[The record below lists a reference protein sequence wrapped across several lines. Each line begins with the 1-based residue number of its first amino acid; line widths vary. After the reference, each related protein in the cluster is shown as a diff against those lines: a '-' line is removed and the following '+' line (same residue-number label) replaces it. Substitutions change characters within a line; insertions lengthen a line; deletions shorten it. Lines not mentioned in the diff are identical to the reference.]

1 MTKNYIK
8 FKKRIIL
15 VHVIVM
21 LVWIGFGFRLFNI
34 QIINKI
40 NNPQGIKVEIL
51 NGLRGNF
58 YDINGESLTQNLTFY
73 RIGVHLNKI
82 SNIESFSRELSSCTG
97 TDQKIYI
104 SKLNSGK
111 DYTELE
117 KKTNKNCESLQ
128 KKYPNALTIK
138 KSFKRYY
145 PEENLLSQIIGFTSI
160 DDKGISG
167 LESKYNKELEP
178 TSGSKLSKRNGL
190 GKKISDP
197 TLPSQDAKN
206 GTDIFLTIDK
216 RYQAIL
222 RNELIEQVEKVGASS
237 GRGLIINPINGA
249 ILAMVNVPDYNPN
262 FPNSYDVELQKN
274 KIVTDLIEPGSTF
287 KVVTMAAALE
297 EKVPLSRTF
306 PVKSPW
312 NYKEIKLIEDTIPQ
326 DEPIDLKE
334 ILKYSSNIGTIKIA
348 DELIGRKKLYLQA
361 REFGF
366 GRKTG
371 FDINT
376 EPNGILRES
385 SVWTES
391 SMHSIPL
398 GYEVSAT
405 PLQIAMAY
413 ASIANGG
420 YILEPIIRRKGQ
432 DERMDNIL
440 PKRPRKILTVTNAS
454 ALRKMLEFAV
464 DEKHKA
470 YIKGW
475 NVAGKTGTSKKV
487 VNNTY
492 SDTEFISSFVGFLPA
507 DDPQLLC
514 IIVLDGADAS
524 QKMHYG
530 AESAAPVF
538 KSVIERIL
546 SLDDFSALE
555 RGKAIPASTEVE
567 VDIANNEP
575 KKEIVYVIMPDV
587 IGKNKLEAAHIL
599 KKVGLKT
606 LFRSGAG
613 LIAHQSL
620 KGGEEISP
628 GDKVEFGTIIYL
640 KAEMK
645 E

>member
-1 MTKNYIK
+1 
-8 FKKRIIL
+8 
-15 VHVIVM
+15 M
-21 LVWIGFGFRLFNI
+21 LIWIGFGFRLFNI

-40 NNPQGIKVEIL
+40 NNPQGIKVETV

-104 SKLNSGK
+104 GKLNSGK

-128 KKYPNALTIK
+128 KKYPNALIIK

-167 LESKYNKELEP
+167 LELKYNTELEP

-190 GKKISDP
+190 GKRISDP
-197 TLPSQDAKN
+197 TLPSQEAKN

-237 GRGLIINPINGA
+237 GRGMIINPINGA

-262 FPNSYDVELQKN
+262 IPSIYDVELQKN

-287 KVVTMAAALE
+287 KIVTMAAALE
-297 EKVPLSRTF
+297 EEIPISRPI

-312 NYKEIKLIEDTIPQ
+312 NYKGIKLIEDTIPQ

-334 ILKYSSNIGTIKIA
+334 ILKYSSNIGTIRIA

-361 REFGF
+361 KEFGF

-376 EPNGILRES
+376 EPNGTLKES

-420 YILEPIIRRKGQ
+420 YILEPIIRRTEH
-432 DERMDNIL
+432 ERINNIV
-440 PKRPRKILTVTNAS
+440 PKRPRERLSITTAS
-454 ALRKMLEFAV
+454 ALTRMLEFAV

-546 SLDDFSALE
+546 SLDNFSVLK
-555 RGKAIPASTEVE
+555 RGKAIPASTKQEVIVE
-567 VDIANNEP
+567 NNESE
-575 KKEIVYVIMPDV
+575 KEIVYVIMPDL
-587 IGKNKLEAAHIL
+587 IGKNKSEAAHIL
-599 KKVGLKT
+599 MKVGLKT
-606 LFRSGAG
+606 AFRSGTGFITDQTLYAG
-613 LIAHQSL
+613 
-620 KGGEEISP
+620 EVISP
-628 GDKVEFGTIIYL
+628 GDKVEIGTRIYL

>member
-8 FKKRIIL
+8 FKNRIIL

-40 NNPQGIKVEIL
+40 NNPQGIKVETV

-82 SNIESFSRELSSCTG
+82 PNIEKFSEELSSCTG
-97 TDQKIYI
+97 TNQETYI
-104 SKLNSGK
+104 NKLNDGK
-111 DYTELE
+111 DYIELE

-128 KKYPNALTIK
+128 KRYPNALNIK

-167 LESKYNKELEP
+167 LELKYNSELEP
-178 TSGSKLSKRNGL
+178 TNGSKVSKRNGL
-190 GKKISDP
+190 GKRISDP
-197 TLPSQDAKN
+197 TLPSQNAKN

-262 FPNSYDVELQKN
+262 FPNNYDIELQKN

-287 KVVTMAAALE
+287 KVVTMAAAIE
-297 EKVPLSRTF
+297 EKVPISKTF

-312 NYKEIKLIEDTIPQ
+312 HYKEIKWIEDTIPQ
-326 DEPIDLKE
+326 NEPIDLKE

-348 DELIGRKKLYLQA
+348 EEIGRKKLYLQA
-361 REFGF
+361 KEFGF

-371 FDINT
+371 FDINS
-376 EPNGILRES
+376 EPNGTLKDS
-385 SVWTES
+385 SSWTES

-420 YILEPIIRRKGQ
+420 YILEPIIRKKGREEGVNNL
-432 DERMDNIL
+432 D
-440 PKRPRKILTVTNAS
+440 PKRPRRILTIKNAT
-454 ALRKMLEFAV
+454 ALKRMLEFAV

-470 YIKGW
+470 FIEGW

-487 VNNTY
+487 INNTY
-492 SDTEFISSFVGFLPA
+492 SDSEFISSFVGFLPA
-507 DDPQLLC
+507 DKPQLLC
-514 IIVLDGADAS
+514 IIILDGADAS
-524 QKMHYG
+524 LKMHYG

-546 SLDDFSALE
+546 SLDDFSVLK
-555 RGKAIPASTEVE
+555 RGKAILASNKVEVE
-567 VDIANNEP
+567 NNES
-575 KKEIVYVIMPDV
+575 KREIIYVTMPDL
-587 IGKNKLEAAHIL
+587 IGKDKLEAAHIL
-599 KKVGLKT
+599 RKVGLKT
-606 LFRSGAG
+606 AFRSGSG
-613 LIAHQSL
+613 FIKYQSL

-628 GDKVEFGTIIYL
+628 GDKVEIGTRIYL

>member
-15 VHVIVM
+15 IHVIVM
-21 LVWIGFGFRLFNI
+21 LIWIGFGFRLFNI

-40 NNPQGIKVEIL
+40 NNPQGIKVETVS
-51 NGLRGNF
+51 GLRGNF

-104 SKLNSGK
+104 GKLNIGK

-128 KKYPNALTIK
+128 KKYPNALIIK

-167 LESKYNKELEP
+167 LELKYNTELEP

-190 GKKISDP
+190 GKRISDP
-197 TLPSQDAKN
+197 TLRSQEAKN

-237 GRGLIINPINGA
+237 GRGMIINPINGA

-262 FPNSYDVELQKN
+262 IPNIYDVELQKN

-287 KVVTMAAALE
+287 KIVTMAAALE
-297 EKVPLSRTF
+297 EEIPISRPI

-312 NYKEIKLIEDTIPQ
+312 NFKGIKLIEDTIPQ

-334 ILKYSSNIGTIKIA
+334 ILKYSSNIGTIRIA

-361 REFGF
+361 KEFGF

-376 EPNGILRES
+376 EPNGTLKES

-420 YILEPIIRRKGQ
+420 YILEPIIRRTEY
-432 DERMDNIL
+432 ERINNIV
-440 PKRPRKILTVTNAS
+440 PKRPRERLSITTAS
-454 ALRKMLEFAV
+454 ALTRMLEFAV

-475 NVAGKTGTSKKV
+475 SVAGKTGTSKKV

-546 SLDDFSALE
+546 SLDNFSVLK
-555 RGKAIPASTEVE
+555 RGKAIPASTKEEVNVE
-567 VDIANNEP
+567 NNESE
-575 KKEIVYVIMPDV
+575 KEIVYVIMPDL
-587 IGKNKLEAAHIL
+587 IGKNKSEAAHIL
-599 KKVGLKT
+599 MKIGLKT
-606 LFRSGAG
+606 AFRSGTGFITDQTLYAG
-613 LIAHQSL
+613 
-620 KGGEEISP
+620 EVISP
-628 GDKVEFGTIIYL
+628 GDKVEIGTRIYL

>member
-21 LVWIGFGFRLFNI
+21 LIWIGFGFRLFNI

-40 NNPQGIKVEIL
+40 NNPQGIKVETV

-104 SKLNSGK
+104 GKLNSGK

-128 KKYPNALTIK
+128 KKYPNALIIK

-167 LESKYNKELEP
+167 LELKYNTELEP

-190 GKKISDP
+190 GKRISDP
-197 TLPSQDAKN
+197 TLPSQEAKN

-222 RNELIEQVEKVGASS
+222 RNELIEQVEKVGASA
-237 GRGLIINPINGA
+237 GRGMIINPINGA

-262 FPNSYDVELQKN
+262 IPNIYDVELQKN

-287 KVVTMAAALE
+287 KIVTMAAALE
-297 EKVPLSRTF
+297 EEIPISRPI

-312 NYKEIKLIEDTIPQ
+312 NYKGIKLIEDTIPQ

-334 ILKYSSNIGTIKIA
+334 ILKYSSNIGTIRIA

-361 REFGF
+361 KEFGF

-376 EPNGILRES
+376 EPNGTLKES

-420 YILEPIIRRKGQ
+420 YILEPIIRRTEH
-432 DERMDNIL
+432 ERINNIV
-440 PKRPRKILTVTNAS
+440 PKRPRERLSITTAS
-454 ALRKMLEFAV
+454 ALTRMLEFAV

-546 SLDDFSALE
+546 SLDNFSVLK
-555 RGKAIPASTEVE
+555 RGKAIPASTKEEVNVE
-567 VDIANNEP
+567 NNESE
-575 KKEIVYVIMPDV
+575 KEIVYVIMPDL
-587 IGKNKLEAAHIL
+587 IGKNKSEAAHIL
-599 KKVGLKT
+599 MKVGLKT
-606 LFRSGAG
+606 AFRSGTGFITDQTLYAG
-613 LIAHQSL
+613 
-620 KGGEEISP
+620 EVISP
-628 GDKVEFGTIIYL
+628 GDKVEIGTRIYL